1 MSDVKPT
8 QSVIIMDSIN
18 LHVVRSFTK
27 KALRNIVNLVVPENN
42 KCVLIL
48 AVGTYI

>member
-1 MSDVKPT
+1 M
-8 QSVIIMDSIN
+8 QSVIIMDSIY

-27 KALRNIVNLVVPENN
+27 KALGKNCKSSSAGNN

-48 AVGTYI
+48 AVPTYMLPPGQ